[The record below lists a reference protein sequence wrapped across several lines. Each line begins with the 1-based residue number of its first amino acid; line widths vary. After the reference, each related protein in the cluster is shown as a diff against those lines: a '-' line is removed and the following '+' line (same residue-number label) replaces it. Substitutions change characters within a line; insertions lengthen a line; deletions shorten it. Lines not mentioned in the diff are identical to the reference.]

1 MRRAAITLLVALGL
15 TVTVGLAG
23 AWAFNPETGGVLH
36 SELLWRIFGVM
47 AEGGLFLTALL
58 VVLWL
63 LGVAVALMWSMRRRL
78 LH

>member
-1 MRRAAITLLVALGL
+1 LRRAAITFSVALGL
-15 TVTVGLAG
+15 TVAVGLAG
-23 AWAFNPETGGVLH
+23 AWAFNPDSGGVLQ

-47 AEGGLFLTALL
+47 AEAGLFLTAPL

-63 LGVAVALMWSMRRRL
+63 VGVAVALISSLSRRL